1 MLKLF
6 QIALLSLFVAMLAGC
21 SVQKRTLMPGYHVE
35 WGGGQNAIETSE
47 SPTSKLAFLEGKQ
60 VNALSQQLPES
71 ALHGST
77 ELIRKAEE
85 MKYSPSILSQAIPF
99 VCSPATLVDP
109 TPWDEVY
116 KEQKMFGKLA
126 FLAFVLGG
134 VSPLLLAQYL
144 SLSSATL
151 LINLFGLLALI
162 LFIVNRRKRKQVLE
176 IKEANGVDT
185 SGERWRPGR
194 KAAVGAGAVA
204 SLAWVWVAIM
214 TALFAALFS
223 AIESALTF
231 GWI

>member
-1 MLKLF
+1 MLKHF
-6 QIALLSLFVAMLAGC
+6 QTALLSLFVAMLAGC

-35 WGGGQNAIETSE
+35 WGGGQNPIESSE

-60 VNALSQQLPES
+60 VDQLSQQLSES

-85 MKYSPSILSQAIPF
+85 MKYSPSILPQAIPF

-109 TPWDEVY
+109 TPWDEAY

-126 FLAFVLGG
+126 FLTFALGFF
-134 VSPLLLAQYL
+134 SPLLLAQYL
-144 SLSSATL
+144 SLSNVVL
-151 LINLFGLLALI
+151 LMNLFGLLALI

-185 SGERWRPGR
+185 SGERWRPSR
-194 KAAVGAGAVA
+194 KAAVGAGTVA
-204 SLAWVWVAIM
+204 ALGWVWVAIL
-214 TALFAALFS
+214 TAFFAALAS
-223 AIESALTF
+223 GIESIITF
-231 GWI
+231 LGF